1 MHKNFIAVVFSI
13 FCFTQTM
20 WAQSKTAALKVNE
33 IKTSDGSHATAL
45 GLQMA
50 SVKVMVDTSLRG
62 PANPAVKSIVNGQM
76 AYLSLDFSTVTGSNM
91 LEITNGT
98 HQFWVYDDQKKEVK
112 IGNQILKKIGGS
124 MESSIINY
132 TVKIPFR
139 LKTDQKKY
147 SIRYRWESPDKKK
160 WIEVLSTK

>member
-1 MHKNFIAVVFSI
+1 MYKNFIAAIISI
-13 FCFTQTM
+13 FCFIPNM
-20 WAQSKTAALKVNE
+20 WAQSKAPALKVNE
-33 IKTSDGSHATAL
+33 INTSDGSHATAY
-45 GLQMA
+45 GLHIA
-50 SVKVMVDTSLRG
+50 SIKVMIDTSLHG

-76 AYLSLDFSTVTGSNM
+76 AYLSLDFTTVTGSDM
-91 LEITNGT
+91 IEVTNGT

-124 MESSIINY
+124 MESHVINY

-160 WIEVLSTK
+160 WIEVNSTR